1 MCRARV
7 SLNDSGKGTTRS
19 LAPLPCV
26 TRTRQASRSTPSM
39 RMPTSSDT
47 RTPVYTREKELGAP
61 IHPIPALQI
70 MPDPIKF
77 GLQSST
83 RNQSRPDKDTVMGN
97 TSFVI
102 LLVAGLAL
110 VARGVLANL
119 LDTRTRQR
127 AGLRSDE
134 QATATWKGVS
144 VTLKG

>member
-1 MCRARV
+1 MVVELEQQREPKPVLGCLALQERVVVRQQRPSLDQVVRTHRLSHSNPSACESSGGFLLPAR
-7 SLNDSGKGTTRS
+7 LNHE
-19 LAPLPCV
+19 
-26 TRTRQASRSTPSM
+26 
-39 RMPTSSDT
+39 SSEES
-47 RTPVYTREKELGAP
+47 REKELGAP

-70 MPDPIKF
+70 MPTIKF

-119 LDTRTRQR
+119 LDTRVP
-127 AGLRSDE
+127 AKEL
-134 QATATWKGVS
+134 A
-144 VTLKG
+144 

>member
-1 MCRARV
+1 M
-7 SLNDSGKGTTRS
+7 GK
-19 LAPLPCV
+19 
-26 TRTRQASRSTPSM
+26 
-39 RMPTSSDT
+39 
-47 RTPVYTREKELGAP
+47 
-61 IHPIPALQI
+61 
-70 MPDPIKF
+70 
-77 GLQSST
+77 
-83 RNQSRPDKDTVMGN
+83 

-144 VTLKG
+144 VTLKGAGLALIVPGLLLAGFAALHLADAGSHPPSLSEGAMAAPDSTGVRAPSPSQRAGSLRL